1 MLGVAKNSEKI
12 LLRLSGN
19 FYARNFVEGQMPSCA
34 LVSVSHVPL
43 AHHIYKVAKEKI
55 YISMTSWWG
64 QVRAGIIA
72 AITDL
77 QQRQVAGR
85 SENSCTGSS
94 EVGLQYLTLALTF

>member
-1 MLGVAKNSEKI
+1 
-12 LLRLSGN
+12 
-19 FYARNFVEGQMPSCA
+19 
-34 LVSVSHVPL
+34 
-43 AHHIYKVAKEKI
+43 VAKEKI

>member
-34 LVSVSHVPL
+34 LVSVACS
-43 AHHIYKVAKEKI
+43 
-55 YISMTSWWG
+55 TWWG

-77 QQRQVAGR
+77 QQGQVTGR